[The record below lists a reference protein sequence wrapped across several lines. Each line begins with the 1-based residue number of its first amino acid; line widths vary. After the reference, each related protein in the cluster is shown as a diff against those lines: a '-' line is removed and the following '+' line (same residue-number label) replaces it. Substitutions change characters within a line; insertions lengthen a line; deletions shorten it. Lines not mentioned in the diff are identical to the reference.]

1 MLNSQ
6 LLRNLNQNMS
16 RSSIYQ
22 NQLSTGRRINKPSDD
37 PIGITFSMR
46 YRSELSANDQYKRN
60 VDDAQS
66 SLDYMDMVLGQ
77 AGDILQRVRELT
89 VQASTGTNSHTALD
103 AIRIEAG
110 QLYDQMVIVGNSQF
124 KGKYVFNGQATE
136 KKPYSA
142 VTLTD
147 PDTTKVKAYSED
159 TDLGE
164 IKYQLGAGLEVPVN
178 ITGASAFGTTADPD
192 SNTFQVLSDL
202 FTALKNYDQPGID
215 AMINR
220 IDKSMDKLLT
230 ARSEVGARS
239 NRVEMITNRIL
250 DINNNLQSLQ
260 AKTEDANIPEVIT
273 NLKTSDAVYQSS
285 LSVGAKLITP
295 SLVDFLK

>member
-1 MLNSQ
+1 
-6 LLRNLNQNMS
+6 
-16 RSSIYQ
+16 
-22 NQLSTGRRINKPSDD
+22 
-37 PIGITFSMR
+37 
-46 YRSELSANDQYKRN
+46 
-60 VDDAQS
+60 
-66 SLDYMDMVLGQ
+66 
-77 AGDILQRVRELT
+77 
-89 VQASTGTNSHTALD
+89 
-103 AIRIEAG
+103 
-110 QLYDQMVIVGNSQF
+110 
-124 KGKYVFNGQATE
+124 
-136 KKPYSA
+136 
-142 VTLTD
+142 
-147 PDTTKVKAYSED
+147 VKAYSED

>member
-6 LLRNLNQNMS
+6 LLRNLNQNMA

-66 SLDYMDMVLGQ
+66 SLDYMDMALGQ
-77 AGDILQRVRELT
+77 AGDVLQRVRELA
-89 VQASTGTNSHTALD
+89 VQASTGTNSNTALD

-124 KGKYVFNGQATE
+124 KGKYVFNGQVTE

-142 VTLTD
+142 VSLTD
-147 PDTTKVKAYSED
+147 PDTTKAKAYSED
-159 TDLGE
+159 TDTGE

-178 ITGASAFGTTADPD
+178 ITGASAFGTTDDPD

-202 FTALKNYDQPGID
+202 YTALKNYDQSGID